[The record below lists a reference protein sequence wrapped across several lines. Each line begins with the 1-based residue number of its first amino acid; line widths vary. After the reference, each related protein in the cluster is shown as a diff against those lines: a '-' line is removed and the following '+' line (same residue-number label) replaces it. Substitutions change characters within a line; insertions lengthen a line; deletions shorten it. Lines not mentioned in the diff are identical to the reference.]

1 MKIVHVI
8 DYFYPKLGYQET
20 FLSLEH
26 SNLGNDV
33 YVITSDYYDKLI
45 FKSYKSILKNRY
57 VGSGFVI
64 NNAVKIIRLKSLLI
78 FPHCLFL
85 KNLEYQI
92 EKIQPDI
99 IIVHGITN
107 LNAIRVAL
115 LKKKKHNFKLI
126 YDDHMAYDN
135 SKSFF
140 RIFYPIYK
148 LIIQILYIKNADAFI
163 AVTTATKLFM
173 NVKYGINVNHIKIIP
188 LGADINSFKYNKDS
202 RYYIRKIYNID
213 NKDVVY
219 IFTGKITP
227 EKKIDI
233 LIKSFSKLNNH
244 ENLKLM
250 IIGNGDEDYIKKL
263 KALCNE
269 LSLNNKCIWIN
280 AVPNKELHKY
290 YSAADIAVWPYGAS
304 ISQRE
309 AISNSLPIIVSN
321 CSPVTDLVKYGNGF
335 TYKELNIEDLT
346 NKMEI
351 LLDKKIRCEMAQAS
365 RKFAETVLD
374 WKIIAKHF
382 IDSVT

>member
-1 MKIVHVI
+1 MKIVHLI
-8 DYFYPKLGYQET
+8 DYFYPQLGYQET
-20 FLSLEH
+20 FLSQEH
-26 SNLGNDV
+26 SKLGNDV

-57 VGSGFVI
+57 VGSGFFI
-64 NNAVKIIRLKSLLI
+64 NNAVKIIRLRSFLI
-78 FPHCLFL
+78 FPHILFL

-99 IIVHGITN
+99 IIVHGVTN
-107 LNAIRVAL
+107 LNAIRIAL
-115 LKKKKHNFKLI
+115 LKKKKQNFKLI

-148 LIIQILYIKNADAFI
+148 LIIQILYIKNADTFI

-173 NVKYGINVNHIKIIP
+173 NVRYGINENHIKIIP
-188 LGADINSFKYNKDS
+188 LGADINSFKYNKDN
-202 RYYIRKIYNID
+202 RYYIRKMYNID

-219 IFTGKITP
+219 IFTGKITS

-244 ENLKLM
+244 ENLRLM
-250 IIGNGDEDYIKKL
+250 IVGNGDEAYIKKL
-263 KALCNE
+263 KTLCNE
-269 LSLNNKCIWIN
+269 LFLNNKCIWIN
-280 AVPNKELHKY
+280 AVPNKELSKY

-309 AISNSLPIIVSN
+309 AISNSLPIIVSD
-321 CSPVTDLVKYGNGF
+321 CSPVIDLVKYGNGF
-335 TYKELNIEDLT
+335 TYRELNIEDLT

-351 LLDKKIRCEMAQAS
+351 LLDKKLRFEMVQAS

-374 WKIIAKHF
+374 WKIIAKRF